1 MRMRPLSLAAGL
13 TSLALVL
20 AACGQAG
27 SSDPGSAA
35 STAAG
40 GSSGSSSSGA
50 NCAPVPGDKLL
61 VLQDDKMLQT
71 VDNIIPAVS
80 AAASTPPLLAA
91 LNAVSAA
98 LDTPKLIELN
108 GRIANERLAE
118 TDVAAEFVKQSGLTD
133 GLEQGS
139 GSVTV
144 GSSTF
149 SETVL
154 LANIYK
160 LALQAAGF
168 DASIQSVGNRELYLP
183 ALQSGK
189 EIQVFPE
196 YVGTLTEFL
205 NVQENGKDAAPLAN
219 GDLNATVAELT
230 KLGDAVGLKFGEPS
244 QAADQNAFAVTQAF
258 ADQYNVK
265 TLSELAAACS
275 SGLILGG
282 PPECPQR
289 PFCQLGLEQT
299 YGLNFDS
306 FTSLDAGGP
315 LTKTAIKTGKI
326 TMGVVFSSDGGLA

>member
-1 MRMRPLSLAAGL
+1 MRPPLSLAAGL

-35 STAAG
+35 TTAAG
-40 GSSGSSSSGA
+40 GASGSSSGA

-80 AAASTPPLLAA
+80 AAAATPPLMAA

-118 TDVAAEFVKQSGLTD
+118 ADVAAEFVKQSGRTD

-149 SETVL
+149 SETAL
-154 LANIYK
+154 MANIYK

-168 DASIQSVGNRELYLP
+168 NASIQSVGNRELYLP

-205 NVQENGKDAAPLAN
+205 NVQANGKDAAPLAN
-219 GDLNATVAELT
+219 GDLNATVTELT
-230 KLGDAVGLKFGEPS
+230 KLGDAVGLKFGE
-244 QAADQNAFAVTQAF
+244 
-258 ADQYNVK
+258 
-265 TLSELAAACS
+265 
-275 SGLILGG
+275 
-282 PPECPQR
+282 
-289 PFCQLGLEQT
+289 
-299 YGLNFDS
+299 
-306 FTSLDAGGP
+306 
-315 LTKTAIKTGKI
+315 
-326 TMGVVFSSDGGLA
+326 

>member
-1 MRMRPLSLAAGL
+1 MHMRPLSLAAGL

-27 SSDPGSAA
+27 SSDPGSAG

-40 GSSGSSSSGA
+40 GSSGSSSGA
-50 NCAPVPGDKLL
+50 SCAPVPGDKLL

-71 VDNIIPAVS
+71 VDNIIPAIS
-80 AAASTPPLLAA
+80 AAAATPPLIAA

-118 TDVAAEFVKQSGLTD
+118 ADVAAEFVTQSGLTD

-154 LANIYK
+154 MSNIYK

-205 NVQENGKDAAPLAN
+205 NVQANGKDAAPLAN
-219 GDLNATVAELT
+219 GDLNATVTELT

-258 ADQYNVK
+258 ADQYGVK

-315 LTKTAIKTGKI
+315 LTKAAITKGEI

>member
-1 MRMRPLSLAAGL
+1 MRMHPLSLAAGL

-27 SSDPGSAA
+27 SSDPGSAG

-40 GSSGSSSSGA
+40 GSSGSSSGA
-50 NCAPVPGDKLL
+50 SCAPVPGDKLV

-71 VDNIIPAVS
+71 VDNIIPAIS
-80 AAASTPPLLAA
+80 AAAATPPLIAA

-118 TDVAAEFVKQSGLTD
+118 ADVAAEFVTQSGLTD

-154 LANIYK
+154 MSNIYK

-205 NVQENGKDAAPLAN
+205 NVQANGKDAAPLAN
-219 GDLNATVAELT
+219 GDLNATVTELT

-258 ADQYNVK
+258 ADQYGVT

-315 LTKTAIKTGKI
+315 LTKAAITKGEI